1 MLKANP
7 DHVADPATLSPVE
20 DGGAAERVLGEIRA
34 LGLEKNAWELDT
46 RGYTV
51 LAPDQVAPLAFT
63 RHMRDAIL
71 THSEEVSG
79 IRPDLETGASHKE
92 LTRLGRSQFLPD
104 ILFADRVFEEA
115 LMTRSVLALTSYLL
129 GESCRLDAINAVIKG
144 PGPEY
149 LPLHAD
155 ANQPAP
161 LPPYAQVAN
170 VTWLLSD
177 YDVANGATVFMPGS
191 HKWGRHPVGAES
203 TDLSQTVAIEAPA
216 GSVLIWHG
224 NSWHGALPRTA
235 PGLRISLVTFFSRH
249 YIRPPKE
256 TYASKLTQE
265 MLDRNPPRFSK
276 LVDREVMNI
285 ATQHICRFSQFG

>member
-7 DHVADPATLSPVE
+7 DHVADPATLSPVD
-20 DGGAAERVLGEIRA
+20 DGGAADRVLGTIRE
-34 LGLEKNAWELDT
+34 LGLEKNAWEIDT
-46 RGYTV
+46 NGYTI
-51 LAPDQVAPLAFT
+51 LTPAQAGGPAFGVK
-63 RHMRDAIL
+63 MRDAIL
-71 THSEEVSG
+71 AHSEDITG
-79 IRPDLETGASHKE
+79 ICPDLEGGTSHKA

-104 ILFADRVFEEA
+104 VFFADRIFEQA
-115 LMTRSVLALTSYLL
+115 IMMPSVLAIVTYLL
-129 GESCRLDAINAVIKG
+129 GESCRLDAINGVIKG

-155 ANQPAP
+155 ANQPTP
-161 LPPYAQVAN
+161 LPSYAQVAN
-170 VTWLLSD
+170 ATWLLSD
-177 YDVANGATVFMPGS
+177 FNAANGATVFMPGS

-256 TYASKLTQE
+256 TYSSKLTQAI
-265 MLDRNPPRFSK
+265 LDRNPERFAR
-276 LVDREVMNI
+276 LTDRSVMDI
-285 ATQHICRFSQFG
+285 RTQQICRFSQFG